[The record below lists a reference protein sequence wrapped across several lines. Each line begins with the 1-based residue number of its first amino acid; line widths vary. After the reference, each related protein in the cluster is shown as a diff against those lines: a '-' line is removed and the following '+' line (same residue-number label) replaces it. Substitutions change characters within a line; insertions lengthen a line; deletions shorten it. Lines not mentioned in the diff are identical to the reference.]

1 MGRRSS
7 TAVTGVARDDSDDE
21 LGIDDHPWE
30 WIYQQIQYSDSEV
43 KKKRNGQRNIIGA
56 RMGTFECYAGDC
68 VLLKA
73 EGSNEAW
80 VAIIAGFREVDDDGD
95 KAADF
100 LWFSTEKEIRN
111 SDRKRKDFLPVGF
124 CCTPPGESVCLTN

>member
-30 WIYQQIQYSDSEV
+30 WIYRQPQTSGSAT
-43 KKKRNGQRNIIGA
+43 KRKGNDQHDILGA
-56 RMGTFECYAGDC
+56 RMGTFECYVGDC

-80 VAIIAGFREVDDDGD
+80 VAIVAGFREADDDGD

-111 SDRKRKDFLPVGF
+111 SDRKRKDFLPVSLV
-124 CCTPPGESVCLTN
+124 CTLVRILCLAD